1 MVTGTQIANEILEM
15 YKTFCDVGQKV
26 DFKNVQRRVYDAL
39 NVLSAM
45 DIIRKDKYNII
56 YNHYNEHI
64 PTDYGTGQEDNVTND
79 GGEESSGE
87 YDPQGARGP
96 MLTEDLVQVK
106 EKECLEQKRRVREKQ
121 KLLLELVKQH
131 VAITKLK

>member
-1 MVTGTQIANEILEM
+1 M
-15 YKTFCDVGQKV
+15 

-64 PTDYGTGQEDNVTND
+64 PADFGYSSEEDDMDNFDTHMKA
-79 GGEESSGE
+79 SGNE
-87 YDPQGARGP
+87 NPASMHPQ
-96 MLTEDLVQVK
+96 Q
-106 EKECLEQKRRVREKQ
+106 
-121 KLLLELVKQH
+121 
-131 VAITKLK
+131 

>member
-1 MVTGTQIANEILEM
+1 M
-15 YKTFCDVGQKV
+15 
-26 DFKNVQRRVYDAL
+26 YDAL

-64 PTDYGTGQEDNVTND
+64 PTDYGTGQEDSVSN
-79 GGEESSGE
+79 GGQEEDSGD
-87 YDPQGARGP
+87 YAPQRARGP
-96 MLTEDLVQVK
+96 ILTEELVQVK
-106 EKECLEQKRRVREKQ
+106 EKELLEQKRRVREKQ

-131 VAITKLK
+131 VAITKLKQRNIETHNELLTEDDGKVNLDKSMAYSNQKL